1 MEKIKPIQAH
11 LANTTHFAQLLYD
24 AGIRSDSNE
33 EEAQGALRDL
43 MNAYGKTVADSDTDA
58 TLKKGI
64 ESVVGEAD
72 FFDDKKTQGSWKAKF
87 IPALLKLEHP
97 TETEQGD

>member
-1 MEKIKPIQAH
+1 M
-11 LANTTHFAQLLYD
+11 TRVY
-24 AGIRSDSNE
+24 RSDSNE
-33 EEAQGALRDL
+33 EEAQGALRGL
-43 MNAYGKTVADSDTDA
+43 MDAYSATVIDSDTDA

-64 ESVVGEAD
+64 ESVVGKAE
-72 FFDDKKTQGSWKAKF
+72 FFGDKKTQGSWKAKF